1 MNGEWI
7 EVNNAK
13 ELPIGSWMV
22 QVKDKRNGK
31 ITRHIA
37 NRRENVTLVGSHFHF
52 DMDPVIAYYN
62 VEVYS
67 I

>member
-7 EVNNAK
+7 EVDNAK
-13 ELPIGSWMV
+13 ELPIGSWIV

-37 NRRENVTLVGSHFHF
+37 RRDEHVTLVGSHFHF